1 MKTNLILIAGVGSG
15 IGLHLE
21 KILNQKGHDLL
32 PLDLNKKSLDQNFSE
47 RRKLQI
53 LEGNVSF

>member
-15 IGLHLE
+15 IGLHLK
-21 KILNQKGHDLL
+21 KILNQNGRGLV
-32 PLDLNKKSLDQNFSE
+32 PLDLNKKSLDQNFQKSE
-47 RRKLQI
+47 KLQI

>member
-1 MKTNLILIAGVGSG
+1 MKTKVILIAGVGSS

-32 PLDLNKKSLDQNFSE
+32 PPDLNKKSLDQNFQKSE
-47 RRKLQI
+47 KLQI